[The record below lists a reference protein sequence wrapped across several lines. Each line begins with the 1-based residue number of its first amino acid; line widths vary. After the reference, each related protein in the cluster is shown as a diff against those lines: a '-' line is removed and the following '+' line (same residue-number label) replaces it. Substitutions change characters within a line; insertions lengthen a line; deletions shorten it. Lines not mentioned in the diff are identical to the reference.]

1 MLNFLFYY
9 KTMSGKQNNNIAS
22 NEETFTNPAF
32 PNKIFKKVNGKDVIV
47 GYIKPT
53 KTKTKFTKNT

>member
-1 MLNFLFYY
+1 
-9 KTMSGKQNNNIAS
+9 MSGKQNNNTAS